1 MQVASVAFEHQRF
14 ADTYATHLT
23 CEILRFNLP
32 PKAHVTYVTHLTC
45 EILRLINKHDLKDY
59 LLTPRTNVRI
69 ASAKHQNAFK
79 FAALTLR
86 TNVRVASKPADSA
99 VSHIADLRHAL
110 TCGLL
115 LQNIRMPL
123 NLPLLRS
130 ARTCGL
136 LLSLPILPFPIS
148 PTYAPHERA
157 GCFFLL
163 QTRQIL
169 QAVLRS
175 ARTCGLLHW
184 QCYSL
189 GGSINLRSARTC
201 GLLQQN
207 CTIVCDA
214 CTDFMYRVCTLPR
227 V

>member
-86 TNVRVASKPADSA
+86 TNVRVASS
-99 VSHIADLRHAL
+99 VLRY
-110 TCGLL
+110 
-115 LQNIRMPL
+115 
-123 NLPLLRS
+123 
-130 ARTCGL
+130 
-136 LLSLPILPFPIS
+136 LSS
-148 PTYAPHERA
+148 YSKSYAPHERA

-175 ARTCGLLHW
+175 ARTCGLLRLALIIAHS
-184 QCYSL
+184 CGTL
-189 GGSINLRSARTC
+189 TLRTNVRVASAK
-201 GLLQQN
+201 LHN
-207 CTIVCDA
+207 CA
-214 CTDFMYRVCTLPR
+214 
-227 V
+227 

>member
-86 TNVRVASKPADSA
+86 TNVRVASQSKSAISSPSSLTLRTNVRVASKPADSA
-99 VSHIADLRHAL
+99 VSHIADLR
-110 TCGLL
+110 
-115 LQNIRMPL
+115 
-123 NLPLLRS
+123 S

-136 LLSLPILPFPIS
+136 LRVKSMAKKIYS
-148 PTYAPHERA
+148 
-157 GCFFLL
+157 
-163 QTRQIL
+163 
-169 QAVLRS
+169 VLTLRTNVRVAS
-175 ARTCGLLHW
+175 AKLH
-184 QCYSL
+184 
-189 GGSINLRSARTC
+189 
-201 GLLQQN
+201 N
-207 CTIVCDA
+207 CA
-214 CTDFMYRVCTLPR
+214 
-227 V
+227 

>member
-86 TNVRVASKPADSA
+86 TNVRVASQSKSAISSPSSLTLRTNVRVASKPADSA
-99 VSHIADLRHAL
+99 VSHIADLR
-110 TCGLL
+110 
-115 LQNIRMPL
+115 
-123 NLPLLRS
+123 
-130 ARTCGL
+130 
-136 LLSLPILPFPIS
+136 F
-148 PTYAPHERA
+148 
-157 GCFFLL
+157 
-163 QTRQIL
+163 
-169 QAVLRS
+169 
-175 ARTCGLLHW
+175 
-184 QCYSL
+184 
-189 GGSINLRSARTC
+189 ARTC

-207 CTIVCDA
+207 CTIVRDA

>member
-1 MQVASVAFEHQRF
+1 
-14 ADTYATHLT
+14 
-23 CEILRFNLP
+23 
-32 PKAHVTYVTHLTC
+32 
-45 EILRLINKHDLKDY
+45 
-59 LLTPRTNVRI
+59 
-69 ASAKHQNAFK
+69 
-79 FAALTLR
+79 
-86 TNVRVASKPADSA
+86 
-99 VSHIADLRHAL
+99 
-110 TCGLL
+110 
-115 LQNIRMPL
+115 MPL

-201 GLLQQN
+201 GLLPIYSDSLGTAQINLRSARTCGLLQQN

>member
-1 MQVASVAFEHQRF
+1 
-14 ADTYATHLT
+14 
-23 CEILRFNLP
+23 
-32 PKAHVTYVTHLTC
+32 
-45 EILRLINKHDLKDY
+45 
-59 LLTPRTNVRI
+59 
-69 ASAKHQNAFK
+69 
-79 FAALTLR
+79 
-86 TNVRVASKPADSA
+86 
-99 VSHIADLRHAL
+99 
-110 TCGLL
+110 
-115 LQNIRMPL
+115 MPL

-175 ARTCGLLHW
+175 ARTCGLLL
-184 QCYSL
+184 SL
-189 GGSINLRSARTC
+189 PILPFPISPTYAPHERAGCFFLLQTRQILQAVLRPARTC

-207 CTIVCDA
+207 CTIVRDA